1 MARTTGSYLIRV
13 GVEWAL
19 VSRLNP
25 SYEIPFASRKCAIR
39 YARQLGWPVS
49 RFPVWDR
56 LTPSDVD
63 VLDLDG
69 KSLTDDERKQVRR
82 NLDSVRKLRK
92 ARKFLAPFGLKKFVN
107 KLIKKTLKKHGN

>member
-1 MARTTGSYLIRV
+1 MARTGSYLIRV

-25 SYEIPFASRKCAIR
+25 SYEIPFVSRKCALS

-63 VLDLDG
+63 VLDLEG
-69 KSLTDDERKQVRR
+69 KSLTPDERKQVRR
-82 NLDSVRKLRK
+82 NLDKVRKLRK
-92 ARKFLAPFGLKKFVN
+92 ARKFLAPLGLKRFVDRV
-107 KLIKKTLKKHGN
+107 IKKTLRHGN